1 MISQVFTSKFQHIHI
16 TSVSVHNMRLVFK
29 ICQTFESFSIT
40 SQFHELS
47 NVIFGVFFPF
57 WAIVGRPAAFS
68 LSSCHGSLSIIWLP
82 QKRYEI
88 KVHFIFIVFL
98 NTYTKVSN
106 NRVGRWEF
114 LKWLRQIDSEI
125 IFIYITRLKVL
136 FHTQIQL
143 HTYKSLC

>member
-1 MISQVFTSKFQHIHI
+1 
-16 TSVSVHNMRLVFK
+16 MRLVFK
-29 ICQTFESFSIT
+29 ICQTVERFSIT
-40 SQFHELS
+40 SQFHEFS
-47 NVIFGVFFPF
+47 NVIFGGFFPF

-114 LKWLRQIDSEI
+114 LKCLCQIDSEI

-143 HTYKSLC
+143 LRTTLFVEKCKIQIYFNIKMIVS